1 MFNTSDLIAIIYLVI
16 GLIIAINFA
25 YAERKKKN
33 VSFGI
38 IMAFVLFLIF
48 LWPFYWQFFTTNEK
62 L

>member
-1 MFNTSDLIAIIYLVI
+1 MFNTLDLIAIIYLIV
-16 GLIIAINFA
+16 GLMIAINFA

-38 IMAFVLFLIF
+38 IMAFGVFLIF
-48 LWPFYWQFFTTNEK
+48 LWPFYWQFFTTNER